1 MKRNTFFGF
10 LLIGLS
16 ILGAGCAKSR
26 EAAAT
31 ATQDFRRHAF
41 AEDWA
46 SIYKGSAPEFQ
57 KSVSEADF
65 VKMMNGVRGKLGG
78 WKSSQDPT
86 WNVNV
91 GTGGRIVT
99 LKYQSQF
106 EKGTA
111 TEDFV
116 WRIENERGI
125 LVGYHINSPVFMLN

>member
-1 MKRNTFFGF
+1 MKRNTFLGILVVAIS
-10 LLIGLS
+10 LLG
-16 ILGAGCAKSR
+16 GGCAKSR
-26 EAAAT
+26 QAASS
-31 ATQDFRRHAF
+31 ATQEFRRRAF
-41 AEDWA
+41 AEDWL

-78 WKSSQDPT
+78 WKSSQDPL

-99 LKYQSQF
+99 LKFQSQF
-106 EKGTA
+106 EKGAA

-116 WRIENERGI
+116 WRIENDQGI
-125 LVGYHINSPVFMLN
+125 LVGYHINSPIFMVN